1 MNIDINNDLVDW
13 KDIPEFRE
21 MAKTMTLGRSMRSWR
36 KCDALNLTAAAT
48 KLGISKQLLSEY
60 ERGIKLPSLRRTLE
74 MAEILGGPSALWL
87 HYRLQD
93 ELRPLGFEPTINTC
107 LFKPIIAS

>member
-1 MNIDINNDLVDW
+1 MNIDIRNDLIDFE
-13 KDIPEFRE
+13 DMPEFEDQRRN
-21 MAKTMTLGRSMRSWR
+21 MTLGRSMRSWR